1 MRYAAESGLRQIDVR
16 SFTVLVERVNI
27 RSLRRFHERGVP
39 GAILTKSQEMPL
51 PEPFWLHY
59 HASIRNS
66 DHSLSKLYFMEI
78 SDYLYPPVTSSLG
91 QQVVLYSIAYVY
103 KNQLDKYFAPSFV
116 KRLEA
121 LSTWGGDKTT
131 SCIRAHFLLEG
142 VNFEV
147 DLGGLN
153 LEPRPL
159 DVLTIVS
166 PPLMV
171 FMLRR
176 GKSSSSRSMYLR
188 TWERPWLMTCP
199 FHISGKPNSHFKH
212 SDLLSSWNLLF
223 VLPVQPIVVDYVVP
237 NHDLAAV
244 VVWPSL
250 PF

>member
-1 MRYAAESGLRQIDVR
+1 MRYAAESGLRQIDVG

-66 DHSLSKLYFMEI
+66 DHSLSKLY
-78 SDYLYPPVTSSLG
+78 
-91 QQVVLYSIAYVY
+91 SIAYVY

-131 SCIRAHFLLEG
+131 SCIRAHFLREG

-159 DVLTIVS
+159 DVLHDSIA
-166 PPLMV
+166 
-171 FMLRR
+171 
-176 GKSSSSRSMYLR
+176 SSDGVHVETRKVIQL
-188 TWERPWLMTCP
+188 TVHVP
-199 FHISGKPNSHFKH
+199 
-212 SDLLSSWNLLF
+212 SDLGKAM
-223 VLPVQPIVVDYVVP
+223 VDDMSFP
-237 NHDLAAV
+237 HIRQT
-244 VVWPSL
+244 
-250 PF
+250 

>member
-116 KRLEA
+116 KRLDPRGEA
-121 LSTWGGDKTT
+121 TKQLPASEPISSERVLISKWIWGG
-131 SCIRAHFLLEG
+131 
-142 VNFEV
+142 
-147 DLGGLN
+147 
-153 LEPRPL
+153 
-159 DVLTIVS
+159 
-166 PPLMV
+166 
-171 FMLRR
+171 
-176 GKSSSSRSMYLR
+176 
-188 TWERPWLMTCP
+188 
-199 FHISGKPNSHFKH
+199 
-212 SDLLSSWNLLF
+212 
-223 VLPVQPIVVDYVVP
+223 
-237 NHDLAAV
+237 
-244 VVWPSL
+244 
-250 PF
+250 